1 MKNSE
6 KAPDVIDMAAQAWM
20 KALFLFAE
28 AQPGGHVRRGAS
40 GTSELV
46 TTAPMPF
53 LNGVISTARE
63 ADAEEIT
70 AFAASPHLRS
80 VPWSVQVRGEEVD
93 ERIVATASGHG
104 LRTRMEMPF
113 MLKGLGEGDLR
124 GFPDDGVNVRRVMSD
139 ESALYRTT
147 MAAGY
152 EGPEEIFSIFVTR
165 SLMEHV
171 SMRAYVTEAEGV
183 PVATSFGVQV
193 DDLVGVFNIAVPP
206 RHRRRG
212 YGTAATA
219 AVLSDAYE
227 NGARTAFLHASPM
240 GVPLYQAMGFR
251 LAESWTV
258 FVP

>member
-1 MKNSE
+1 VANSE
-6 KAPDVIDMAAQAWM
+6 NVPDVTDVAAQAWLE
-20 KALFLFAE
+20 ALFLFTE
-28 AQPGGHVRRGAS
+28 AQPGGHFRRGVS
-40 GTSELV
+40 GTSELI
-46 TTAPMPF
+46 TTAPVPF

-63 ADAEEIT
+63 ADAEEIA
-70 AFAASPHLRS
+70 AFVASPRLRS
-80 VPWSVQVRGEEVD
+80 VPWSVQVRGEQVD
-93 ERIVATASGHG
+93 ERIVSTAAEHG

-113 MLKGLGEGDLR
+113 MLKGIGEGDLR
-124 GFPDDGVNVRRVMSD
+124 GFPADGVNVRRVMSD

-152 EGPEEIFSIFVTR
+152 EGPEEIFSVLAGR

-206 RHRRRG
+206 QHRRRG
-212 YGTAATA
+212 YGRATTA
-219 AVLSDAYE
+219 AVLSDAYK